1 MRIMTQILPHRL
13 WLGHAGDGRD
23 FPQLFDA
30 GIQASVQLA
39 AEEPVIQAPREL
51 IYVRIP
57 LLDGPGNRA
66 ESLTLATRTV
76 AALLTLRVPTL
87 VCCGAGMSRSPCI
100 AAAALA
106 MTSGEPPGEVLRR
119 IGEHRPCD
127 VSPSLWNEVV
137 DLTAPR
143 PI

>member
-1 MRIMTQILPHRL
+1 MTQLLPHQL

-23 FPQLFDA
+23 FQKLFEA
-30 GIQASVQLA
+30 GIQALVQLG
-39 AEEPVIQAPREL
+39 AEEPVVQAPREL
-51 IYVRIP
+51 IYVHIP
-57 LLDGPGNRA
+57 LMDGPGNRA
-66 ESLTLATRTV
+66 DGLLFAIRTV
-76 AALLTLRVPTL
+76 AALLTFRVPTL

-106 MTSGEPPGEVLRR
+106 MTTGESPGQVLRR

-137 DLTAPR
+137 ELSAPR
-143 PI
+143 PT

>member
-1 MRIMTQILPHRL
+1 MTRILPDHL

-23 FPQLFDA
+23 FQQLFEA
-30 GIQASVQLA
+30 GIQALVQLA
-39 AEEPVIQAPREL
+39 AEEPAIQAPREL
-51 IYVRIP
+51 VYVRIP

-66 ESLTLATRTV
+66 DFLTLAIRTV

-106 MTSGEPPGEVLRR
+106 MNSGEPPGQALRR

-137 DLTAPR
+137 DLSAPR

>member
-1 MRIMTQILPHRL
+1 MTQILPHQL

-23 FPQLFDA
+23 FQQVFEV
-30 GIQASVQLA
+30 GIEAVVQLG
-39 AEEPVIQAPREL
+39 AEEPVVQAPRDL
-51 IYVRIP
+51 IEVRIP

-66 ESLTLATRTV
+66 ESLTLAIRTV

-106 MTSGEPPGEVLRR
+106 MTSGESPGQALRR
-119 IGEHRPCD
+119 IVDQRRCD
-127 VSPSLWNEVV
+127 VTPGLWNEVI
-137 DLTAPR
+137 DLSTPR

>member
-1 MRIMTQILPHRL
+1 MKQILPHRL

-23 FPQLFDA
+23 FQQLFEA

-39 AEEPVIQAPREL
+39 AEEPVILAPREL
-51 IYVRIP
+51 IHVRIP

-66 ESLTLATRTV
+66 EFLTLAIRTV
-76 AALLTLRVPTL
+76 AAFLTLRVPTL

-106 MTSGEPPGEVLRR
+106 MTSGESPGQALRR
-119 IGEHRPCD
+119 IVEQRPCD
-127 VSPSLWNEVV
+127 VSPSLWNEVIA
-137 DLTAPR
+137 LLATHPT
-143 PI
+143 